1 MIISNH
7 HIHIYINKLFLV
19 IRTFMIYS
27 LSNCQIHNIILL
39 TTVTM
44 LYITS
49 PEFIYLINLSLYLW
63 TPFTCP
69 TPPFSGTHQ
78 YHPCVLWGLLLSVQL
93 DYKLFCGNNSISFFL
108 FYLTA
113 TYFVPSTSQ
122 NRASNQKGSQEQ
134 NRQCRWGT
142 DNQIFQNM

>member
-1 MIISNH
+1 MI
-7 HIHIYINKLFLV
+7 
-19 IRTFMIYS
+19 TFMIYS

-49 PEFIYLINLSLYLW
+49 PEFIYLTNLSLYLW
-63 TPFTCP
+63 APFHLP
-69 TPPFSGTHQ
+69 NPSL
-78 YHPCVLWGLLLSVQL
+78 LWHSPISSLCIMRTIIVSSIGLQT
-93 DYKLFCGNNSISFFL
+93 FCGNNSISFFL
-108 FYLTA
+108 SYLTT

-122 NRASNQKGSQEQ
+122 NRASNQKGSQRQ
-134 NRQCRWGT
+134 ARQCQWGT